1 MASGSSSKCG
11 AVGRSGTNGSLPAA
25 SDDVLGVH
33 LQSESIILRGPT
45 QSCSEAR
52 PTHHLRANL
61 SLFELDLVVDDYLKR
76 PLLIPGR
83 LLLQVA
89 LVDRPGWRNQLRVAI
104 GRLQHPGKILCMADS
119 DRRMCA
125 ALVRSSYVPGS
136 ARDMADGGSLQHCR
150 CPCPC
155 RCPDRSGRQAC
166 LGRQEAAR
174 RH

>member
-1 MASGSSSKCG
+1 MARGSASKCG

-76 PLLIPGR
+76 PLLIAGR

-89 LVDRPGWRNQLRVAI
+89 LFDRPGWRNQLRVAI
-104 GRLQHPGKILCMADS
+104 GRLQHPGKILCMDATGDGA
-119 DRRMCA
+119 RRSFGA
-125 ALVRSSYVPGS
+125 AMYPEVLGIWPN
-136 ARDMADGGSLQHCR
+136 GGSLQHCR
-150 CPCPC
+150 CPW
-155 RCPDRSGRQAC
+155 RCPDRSGRQAG
-166 LGRQEAAR
+166 LGREEPA
-174 RH
+174 